1 MVRDLEELSGVLFVF
16 KSNDVR
22 IVECFLFY
30 VRKWAVSNI
39 LSRL

>member
-22 IVECFLFY
+22 LLECFLLSY
-30 VRKWAVSNI
+30 V
-39 LSRL
+39 